1 MLYCRTTDNHANQA
15 QILYCFSLFRR
26 NCLRRHL
33 SDQVAALKK
42 LIQHCSVFALCSVLL
57 VSPARAQEAL
67 TELGVV
73 QLYTQDELLH
83 MIRANTHLKRVQA
96 DECQLVKDIEARADI
111 MKLPAYQFLF
121 GDMLAFGVCVPK
133 NAERGWDLML
143 ASALQ
148 GLPEGLEQVGRYYQQ
163 GKLVQKDLVKA
174 QHYLHEAGAMGNLNA
189 QVRLAELFLANQ
201 GSPTDYETVYRWLH
215 HSITADPAMHARIDK
230 ALKGLAI
237 RMPAAVIARA
247 KKPL

>member
-1 MLYCRTTDNHANQA
+1 L
-15 QILYCFSLFRR
+15 
-26 NCLRRHL
+26 
-33 SDQVAALKK
+33 
-42 LIQHCSVFALCSVLL
+42 
-57 VSPARAQEAL
+57 AQEAL

-73 QLYTQDELLH
+73 QLYTQDELLE
-83 MIRANTHLKRVQA
+83 MIRSNTHLKRVQS
-96 DECQLVKDIEARADI
+96 DDCQLVKDIEARADI

-163 GKLVQKDLVKA
+163 GKLVQKDLTKA
-174 QHYLHEAGAMGNLNA
+174 QHFLYEAGAMGNVNA

-201 GSPTDYETVYRWLH
+201 GSPADYETVYRWLH
-215 HSITADPAMHARIDK
+215 HAVTADKDLHTRIEK
-230 ALKGLAI
+230 ALKGLAG
-237 RMPAAVIARA
+237 RMPEAVLTRA

>member
-1 MLYCRTTDNHANQA
+1 MKLT
-15 QILYCFSLFRR
+15 QIFTVVSL
-26 NCLRRHL
+26 CCAMQWLPLH
-33 SDQVAALKK
+33 
-42 LIQHCSVFALCSVLL
+42 
-57 VSPARAQEAL
+57 AQEAL

-73 QLYTQDELLH
+73 QIYTQDELLE
-83 MIRANTHLKRVQA
+83 MIRSNTHLKRVQA
-96 DECQLVKDIEARADI
+96 DECQLVKDIQARADI

-163 GKLVQKDLVKA
+163 GKLVQKDLGKA
-174 QHYLHEAGAMGNLNA
+174 QQYLYQAGAMGNLSA
-189 QVRLAELFLANQ
+189 QVRLAELFLDNQ

-215 HSITADPAMHARIDK
+215 HSITADKDMHARIDQ
-230 ALKGLAI
+230 ALKGLAE
-237 RMPAAVIARA
+237 RMPAGVIARA

>member
-1 MLYCRTTDNHANQA
+1 ML
-15 QILYCFSLFRR
+15 
-26 NCLRRHL
+26 L
-33 SDQVAALKK
+33 SA
-42 LIQHCSVFALCSVLL
+42 VLL
-57 VSPARAQEAL
+57 LQSAHAQEAL

-73 QLYTQDELLH
+73 QLYTQDELLE
-83 MIRANTHLKRVQA
+83 MIRSNTHLKRVQA
-96 DECQLVKDIEARADI
+96 DDCQLVKDIEARADI

-163 GKLVQKDLVKA
+163 GKLVQKDLTKA
-174 QHYLHEAGAMGNLNA
+174 QHYLYEAGAMGNINA

-201 GSPTDYETVYRWLH
+201 GSPADYETVYRWLH
-215 HSITADPAMHARIDK
+215 HAVTADKDLHARIEK
-230 ALKGLAI
+230 ALKGLAG
-237 RMPAAVIARA
+237 RMPEAVQTRA

>member
-1 MLYCRTTDNHANQA
+1 MLLSGVLFFQPA
-15 QILYCFSLFRR
+15 Q
-26 NCLRRHL
+26 
-33 SDQVAALKK
+33 
-42 LIQHCSVFALCSVLL
+42 
-57 VSPARAQEAL
+57 AQEAL

-73 QLYTQDELLH
+73 QLYTQDELLEL
-83 MIRANTHLKRVQA
+83 IRTNTHLKRVQS
-96 DECQLVKDIEARADI
+96 DDCQLVKDIEARADI

-133 NAERGWDLML
+133 DAERGWDLML

-163 GKLVQKDLVKA
+163 GKLVQKDLAKA
-174 QHYLHEAGAMGNLNA
+174 QHYLYEAGAMGNLNA
-189 QVRLAELFLANQ
+189 QVRLAELFLAEK

-215 HSITADPAMHARIDK
+215 HSVTADKDMHARIDR
-230 ALKGLAI
+230 ALKGLAA
-237 RMPAAVIARA
+237 RMPAAVLERA

>member
-1 MLYCRTTDNHANQA
+1 MKKFVWSCYVI
-15 QILYCFSLFRR
+15 ILSCATFPRL
-26 NCLRRHL
+26 
-33 SDQVAALKK
+33 AL
-42 LIQHCSVFALCSVLL
+42 
-57 VSPARAQEAL
+57 AQEAL

-73 QLYTQDELLH
+73 QLYTQDELLE
-83 MIRANTHLKRVQA
+83 MIRSNTHLKRVQS
-96 DECQLVKDIEARADI
+96 DDCQLVKDIEARADI

-163 GKLVQKDLVKA
+163 GKLVQKDLTKA
-174 QHYLHEAGAMGNLNA
+174 QHFLYEAGAMGNINA

-201 GSPTDYETVYRWLH
+201 GSPADYETVYRWLH
-215 HSITADPAMHARIDK
+215 HAVTADKDLYARIEK
-230 ALKGLAI
+230 ALKGLAG
-237 RMPAAVIARA
+237 RMPEAVLTRA

>member
-1 MLYCRTTDNHANQA
+1 MNKFVWSCYVI
-15 QILYCFSLFRR
+15 ILSCATCPRL
-26 NCLRRHL
+26 
-33 SDQVAALKK
+33 AL
-42 LIQHCSVFALCSVLL
+42 
-57 VSPARAQEAL
+57 AQEAL

-73 QLYTQDELLH
+73 QLYTQDELLE
-83 MIRANTHLKRVQA
+83 MIRSNTHLKRVQS
-96 DECQLVKDIEARADI
+96 DDCQLVKDIEARADI

-163 GKLVQKDLVKA
+163 GKLVQKDLTKA
-174 QHYLHEAGAMGNLNA
+174 QHFLYEAGAMGNVNA

-201 GSPTDYETVYRWLH
+201 GSPADYETVYRWLH
-215 HSITADPAMHARIDK
+215 HAVTADKDLHTRIEK
-230 ALKGLAI
+230 ALKGLAG
-237 RMPAAVIARA
+237 RMPEAVLTRA

>member
-1 MLYCRTTDNHANQA
+1 M
-15 QILYCFSLFRR
+15 
-26 NCLRRHL
+26 
-33 SDQVAALKK
+33 KK
-42 LIQHCSVFALCSVLL
+42 FVWSCSVIILSCAVFIRPVQ
-57 VSPARAQEAL
+57 AQEAL

-73 QLYTQDELLH
+73 QLYTQDELLE
-83 MIRANTHLKRVQA
+83 MIRSNTHLKRVQA
-96 DECQLVKDIEARADI
+96 DDCQLVKDIEARADI

-133 NAERGWDLML
+133 NAERGWDLIL

-163 GKLVQKDLVKA
+163 GKLVQKDLTKA
-174 QHYLHEAGAMGNLNA
+174 QHYLYEAGAMGNINA

-201 GSPTDYETVYRWLH
+201 GSPADYETVYRWLH
-215 HSITADPAMHARIDK
+215 HAVTADKDLHARIEK
-230 ALKGLAI
+230 ALKGLAS
-237 RMPAAVIARA
+237 RMPEAVLTRA

>member
-1 MLYCRTTDNHANQA
+1 
-15 QILYCFSLFRR
+15 
-26 NCLRRHL
+26 
-33 SDQVAALKK
+33 V
-42 LIQHCSVFALCSVLL
+42 LIRPTQ
-57 VSPARAQEAL
+57 AQEAL

-73 QLYTQDELLH
+73 QLYTQDELLE
-83 MIRANTHLKRVQA
+83 MIRSNTHLKRVRA
-96 DECQLVKDIEARADI
+96 DDCQLVKDIEARADI

-163 GKLVQKDLVKA
+163 GKLVQKDLTKA
-174 QHYLHEAGAMGNLNA
+174 QHYLYEAGAMGNINA

-201 GSPTDYETVYRWLH
+201 GSPADYETVYRWLH
-215 HSITADPAMHARIDK
+215 HAVTADKDLHARIEK
-230 ALKGLAI
+230 ALKGLAG
-237 RMPAAVIARA
+237 RMPESVLIRA

>member
-1 MLYCRTTDNHANQA
+1 MKLVH
-15 QILYCFSLFRR
+15 CFS
-26 NCLRRHL
+26 
-33 SDQVAALKK
+33 
-42 LIQHCSVFALCSVLL
+42 VFCL
-57 VSPARAQEAL
+57 VSALQVLPLRAQETL

-73 QLYTQDELLH
+73 QIYTQDELLE
-83 MIRANTHLKRVQA
+83 MIRSNTHLKRVQA

-133 NAERGWDLML
+133 NAERGWDLIL

-163 GKLVQKDLVKA
+163 GKLVQKDLGKA
-174 QHYLHEAGAMGNLNA
+174 QHYLYEAGAMGNLNA

-201 GSPTDYETVYRWLH
+201 GSPGDYETVYRWLH
-215 HSITADPAMHARIDK
+215 HSVSADKDMHARIDK
-230 ALKGLAI
+230 ALKGLAE
-237 RMPAAVIARA
+237 RMPATVLARA

>member
-1 MLYCRTTDNHANQA
+1 ML
-15 QILYCFSLFRR
+15 
-26 NCLRRHL
+26 L
-33 SDQVAALKK
+33 SG
-42 LIQHCSVFALCSVLL
+42 VLL
-57 VSPARAQEAL
+57 SQPVWAQEAL

-73 QLYTQDELLH
+73 QLYTQDELLA
-83 MIRANTHLKRVQA
+83 MIRSNTHLKRVQA
-96 DECQLVKDIEARADI
+96 DDCQLVKDIEARADI

-163 GKLVQKDLVKA
+163 GKLVQKDLTKA
-174 QHYLHEAGAMGNLNA
+174 QHFLYEAGAMGNINA

-201 GSPTDYETVYRWLH
+201 GSPADYETVYRWLH
-215 HSITADPAMHARIDK
+215 HAVTADKDLHARIEK
-230 ALKGLAI
+230 ALKGLAG
-237 RMPAAVIARA
+237 RMPEAVLTRA

>member
-1 MLYCRTTDNHANQA
+1 M
-15 QILYCFSLFRR
+15 
-26 NCLRRHL
+26 
-33 SDQVAALKK
+33 KK
-42 LIQHCSVFALCSVLL
+42 FVWSCSVIILSCAVLIR
-57 VSPARAQEAL
+57 PTQAQEAL

-73 QLYTQDELLH
+73 QLYTQDELLE
-83 MIRANTHLKRVQA
+83 MIRSNTHLKRVRA
-96 DECQLVKDIEARADI
+96 DDCQLVKDIEARADI

-163 GKLVQKDLVKA
+163 GKLVQKDLTKA
-174 QHYLHEAGAMGNLNA
+174 QHYLYEAGAMGNINA

-201 GSPTDYETVYRWLH
+201 GSPADYETVYRWLH
-215 HSITADPAMHARIDK
+215 HAVTADKDLHARIEK
-230 ALKGLAI
+230 ALKGLAS
-237 RMPAAVIARA
+237 RMPEAVLTRA

>member
-1 MLYCRTTDNHANQA
+1 MKKFVWSCYIVVLSCAVFVRPA
-15 QILYCFSLFRR
+15 Q
-26 NCLRRHL
+26 
-33 SDQVAALKK
+33 
-42 LIQHCSVFALCSVLL
+42 
-57 VSPARAQEAL
+57 AQEAL
-67 TELGVV
+67 SELGVV
-73 QLYTQDELLH
+73 QLYTQDELLE
-83 MIRANTHLKRVQA
+83 MIRTNTHLKRVQS
-96 DECQLVKDIEARADI
+96 DDCQLVKDIEARADI

-163 GKLVQKDLVKA
+163 GKLVQKDLTKA
-174 QHYLHEAGAMGNLNA
+174 QHYLYEAGAMGNINA

-201 GSPTDYETVYRWLH
+201 GSPADYETVYRWLH
-215 HSITADPAMHARIDK
+215 HAVTADKDLHARIEK
-230 ALKGLAI
+230 ALKGLAS
-237 RMPAAVIARA
+237 RMPEAVLTRA

>member
-1 MLYCRTTDNHANQA
+1 M
-15 QILYCFSLFRR
+15 
-26 NCLRRHL
+26 
-33 SDQVAALKK
+33 KK
-42 LIQHCSVFALCSVLL
+42 FVWSCSVIILSCAVFIRPVQ
-57 VSPARAQEAL
+57 AQEAL

-73 QLYTQDELLH
+73 QLYTQDELLE
-83 MIRANTHLKRVQA
+83 MIRSNTHLKRVQA

-163 GKLVQKDLVKA
+163 GKLVQKDLTKA
-174 QHYLHEAGAMGNLNA
+174 QHYLYEAGAMGNINA

-201 GSPTDYETVYRWLH
+201 GSPADYETVYRWLH
-215 HSITADPAMHARIDK
+215 HAITADKDLHARIEK
-230 ALKGLAI
+230 ALKGLAG
-237 RMPAAVIARA
+237 RMPEAVLTRA

>member
-1 MLYCRTTDNHANQA
+1 MKLT
-15 QILYCFSLFRR
+15 QIFTVVSL
-26 NCLRRHL
+26 CCAMQWLPLH
-33 SDQVAALKK
+33 
-42 LIQHCSVFALCSVLL
+42 
-57 VSPARAQEAL
+57 AQEAL

-73 QLYTQDELLH
+73 QIYTQDELLE
-83 MIRANTHLKRVQA
+83 MIRSNTHLKRVQA
-96 DECQLVKDIEARADI
+96 DECQLVKDIQARADI

-163 GKLVQKDLVKA
+163 GKLVQKDLGKA
-174 QHYLHEAGAMGNLNA
+174 QQYLYQAGAMGNLSA

-201 GSPTDYETVYRWLH
+201 GSPTDYEMVYRWLH
-215 HSITADPAMHARIDK
+215 HSITADKDMHARIDK
-230 ALKGLAI
+230 ALKGLAE

>member
-1 MLYCRTTDNHANQA
+1 M
-15 QILYCFSLFRR
+15 
-26 NCLRRHL
+26 
-33 SDQVAALKK
+33 AALKK
-42 LIQHCSVFALCSVLL
+42 FVWSSCATILSVALIAT
-57 VSPARAQEAL
+57 PATAQEAL

-73 QLYTQDELLH
+73 QLYTQDELLE

-121 GDMLAFGVCVPK
+121 GDMLAFGICVPK

-148 GLPEGLEQVGRYYQQ
+148 GLPEGLEQVGRYYHQ
-163 GKLVQKDLVKA
+163 GKLVQKDLAKA
-174 QHYLHEAGAMGNLNA
+174 QLYLYQAGAMGNLNA

-215 HSITADPAMHARIDK
+215 HSITADKDMHARIDR
-230 ALKGLAI
+230 ALKGLAA
-237 RMPAAVIARA
+237 RMPEGVITRA

>member
-1 MLYCRTTDNHANQA
+1 M
-15 QILYCFSLFRR
+15 
-26 NCLRRHL
+26 
-33 SDQVAALKK
+33 KK
-42 LIQHCSVFALCSVLL
+42 FVWSCSVIILCCAVFIRP
-57 VSPARAQEAL
+57 VQAQEAL

-73 QLYTQDELLH
+73 QLYTQDELLE
-83 MIRANTHLKRVQA
+83 MIRSNTHLKRVQA

-163 GKLVQKDLVKA
+163 GKLVQKDLTKA
-174 QHYLHEAGAMGNLNA
+174 QHYLYEAGAMGNINA

-201 GSPTDYETVYRWLH
+201 GSPADYETVYRWLH
-215 HSITADPAMHARIDK
+215 HAITADKDLHARIEK
-230 ALKGLAI
+230 ALKGLAG
-237 RMPAAVIARA
+237 RMPEAVLTRA

>member
-1 MLYCRTTDNHANQA
+1 
-15 QILYCFSLFRR
+15 
-26 NCLRRHL
+26 
-33 SDQVAALKK
+33 VKK
-42 LIQHCSVFALCSVLL
+42 FVWSCSVIILSCAVLIRP
-57 VSPARAQEAL
+57 VQAQEAL

-73 QLYTQDELLH
+73 QLYTQDELLE
-83 MIRANTHLKRVQA
+83 MIRSNTHLKRVQA
-96 DECQLVKDIEARADI
+96 DDCQLVKDIEARADI

-133 NAERGWDLML
+133 NAERGWDLIL

-163 GKLVQKDLVKA
+163 GKLVQKDLTKA
-174 QHYLHEAGAMGNLNA
+174 QHYLYEAGAMGNINA

-201 GSPTDYETVYRWLH
+201 GSPADYETVYRWLH
-215 HSITADPAMHARIDK
+215 HAVTADKDLHARIEK
-230 ALKGLAI
+230 ALKGLAS
-237 RMPAAVIARA
+237 RMPEAVLTRA

>member
-1 MLYCRTTDNHANQA
+1 M
-15 QILYCFSLFRR
+15 
-26 NCLRRHL
+26 
-33 SDQVAALKK
+33 KK
-42 LIQHCSVFALCSVLL
+42 FVWSCSVIILCCAVFIRP
-57 VSPARAQEAL
+57 VQAQEAL

-73 QLYTQDELLH
+73 QLYTQDELLE
-83 MIRANTHLKRVQA
+83 MIRSNTHLKRVRA

-163 GKLVQKDLVKA
+163 GKLVQKDLTKA
-174 QHYLHEAGAMGNLNA
+174 QHYLYEAGAMGNINA

-201 GSPTDYETVYRWLH
+201 GSPADYETVYRWLH
-215 HSITADPAMHARIDK
+215 HAITADKDLHARIEK
-230 ALKGLAI
+230 ALKGLAG
-237 RMPAAVIARA
+237 RMPEAVLTRA

>member
-1 MLYCRTTDNHANQA
+1 M
-15 QILYCFSLFRR
+15 ILS
-26 NCLRRHL
+26 
-33 SDQVAALKK
+33 VAV
-42 LIQHCSVFALCSVLL
+42 IVT
-57 VSPARAQEAL
+57 PATAQEAL

-73 QLYTQDELLH
+73 QIYTQDELLE
-83 MIRANTHLKRVQA
+83 MIRSNTHLKRVQA
-96 DECQLVKDIEARADI
+96 DDCQLVKDIQARADI

-163 GKLVQKDLVKA
+163 GKLVQKDLGKA
-174 QHYLHEAGAMGNLNA
+174 QQYLYQAGAMGNLNA

-215 HSITADPAMHARIDK
+215 HSITADKDMHARIDQ
-230 ALKGLAI
+230 ALKGLAE
-237 RMPAAVIARA
+237 RMPAGVIARA

>member
-1 MLYCRTTDNHANQA
+1 M
-15 QILYCFSLFRR
+15 
-26 NCLRRHL
+26 
-33 SDQVAALKK
+33 KK
-42 LIQHCSVFALCSVLL
+42 FVWSCSVIILSCAVFIRPVQ
-57 VSPARAQEAL
+57 AQEAL

-73 QLYTQDELLH
+73 QLYTQDELLE
-83 MIRANTHLKRVQA
+83 MIRSNTHLKRVQA
-96 DECQLVKDIEARADI
+96 DDCQLVKDIEARADI

-133 NAERGWDLML
+133 NAERGWDLIL

-163 GKLVQKDLVKA
+163 GKLVQKDLTKA
-174 QHYLHEAGAMGNLNA
+174 QHYLYEAGAMGNINA

-201 GSPTDYETVYRWLH
+201 GSPADYETVYRWLH
-215 HSITADPAMHARIDK
+215 HAVTADKDLHARIEK
-230 ALKGLAI
+230 ALKGLAG
-237 RMPAAVIARA
+237 RMPEAVLTRA

>member
-1 MLYCRTTDNHANQA
+1 MKKFVW
-15 QILYCFSLFRR
+15 FSYVMV
-26 NCLRRHL
+26 L
-33 SDQVAALKK
+33 SGFMFIKPAL
-42 LIQHCSVFALCSVLL
+42 
-57 VSPARAQEAL
+57 AQEAL
-67 TELGVV
+67 SELGVV
-73 QLYTQDELLH
+73 QLYTQDELVE

-121 GDMLAFGVCVPK
+121 GDMLAFGICVPK

-163 GKLVQKDLVKA
+163 GKLVQKDLAKA
-174 QHYLHEAGAMGNLNA
+174 QLYLYQASAMGNLSA
-189 QVRLAELFLANQ
+189 QIRLAELFLAGQ

-215 HSITADPAMHARIDK
+215 HAITADKDMHARIDK
-230 ALKGLAI
+230 ALKGLAA
-237 RMPAAVIARA
+237 RMPESVIARA
-247 KKPL
+247 RKPL

>member
-1 MLYCRTTDNHANQA
+1 ML
-15 QILYCFSLFRR
+15 
-26 NCLRRHL
+26 L
-33 SDQVAALKK
+33 SG
-42 LIQHCSVFALCSVLL
+42 VLL
-57 VSPARAQEAL
+57 LQPAHAQEAL

-73 QLYTQDELLH
+73 QLYTQDELLE
-83 MIRANTHLKRVQA
+83 MIRSNTHLKRVQA

-163 GKLVQKDLVKA
+163 GKLVQKDLTKA
-174 QHYLHEAGAMGNLNA
+174 QHYLYEAGAMGNINA

-201 GSPTDYETVYRWLH
+201 GSPADYETVYRWLH
-215 HSITADPAMHARIDK
+215 HAITADKDLHARIEK
-230 ALKGLAI
+230 ALKGLAG
-237 RMPAAVIARA
+237 RMPEAVLTRA

>member
-1 MLYCRTTDNHANQA
+1 MFIRP
-15 QILYCFSLFRR
+15 
-26 NCLRRHL
+26 
-33 SDQVAALKK
+33 VK
-42 LIQHCSVFALCSVLL
+42 
-57 VSPARAQEAL
+57 AQEAL

-73 QLYTQDELLH
+73 QLYTQDELLE
-83 MIRANTHLKRVQA
+83 MIRSNTHLKRVQA

-163 GKLVQKDLVKA
+163 GKLVQKDLSKA
-174 QHYLHEAGAMGNLNA
+174 QHYLYEAGAMGNINA

-201 GSPTDYETVYRWLH
+201 GSPADFETVYRWLH
-215 HSITADPAMHARIDK
+215 HAITADKDLHARIEK
-230 ALKGLAI
+230 ALKGLAG
-237 RMPAAVIARA
+237 RMPEAVLTRA

>member
-1 MLYCRTTDNHANQA
+1 MKKFVWSCYIVVLSCAVFVRPA
-15 QILYCFSLFRR
+15 Q
-26 NCLRRHL
+26 
-33 SDQVAALKK
+33 
-42 LIQHCSVFALCSVLL
+42 
-57 VSPARAQEAL
+57 AQEAL
-67 TELGVV
+67 SELGVV
-73 QLYTQDELLH
+73 QLYTQDELLE
-83 MIRANTHLKRVQA
+83 MIRANTHLKRVQS
-96 DECQLVKDIEARADI
+96 DDCQLVKDIEARADI

-163 GKLVQKDLVKA
+163 GKLVQKDLTKA
-174 QHYLHEAGAMGNLNA
+174 QHYLYEAGAMGNINA

-215 HSITADPAMHARIDK
+215 HAVTADKDLHARIEK
-230 ALKGLAI
+230 ALKGLAS
-237 RMPAAVIARA
+237 RMPEAVLTRA